1 MRYLITLKYD
11 GSNFY
16 GFQRLNNKRT
26 VQGELEHVLSIL
38 NNKNVEI
45 KGAGRT
51 DRGVHALG
59 QCASFD
65 FDIDI
70 KKERLLKVLNK
81 MLPGDIYITS
91 IKEVND
97 DFHARFNTVKKE
109 YIYKVNIGEY
119 DPFINNYTYYYPY
132 KLDIDKMIECSKNL
146 IGVHNFKNFVSGER
160 DNYDCVIHDIE
171 FNIKNDI
178 LEIKFVG
185 KSFYRYMVRNLVGA
199 LLDVGRSRASI
210 SDVIDML
217 DKPNIEK
224 RLSCAAPNGLYLV
237 KIWYN

>member
-1 MRYLITLKYD
+1 MKYLITLKYD

-38 NNKNVEI
+38 NNKMVEI

-59 QCASFD
+59 QCASFN

-70 KKERLLKVLNK
+70 KKDRLIKVVND
-81 MLPGDIYITS
+81 MLPNDIYVTS
-91 IKEVND
+91 IMEVD
-97 DFHARFNTVKKE
+97 GDFHARFNTIKKE
-109 YIYKVNIGEY
+109 YVYKVNIGEF
-119 DPFINNYTYYYPY
+119 DPFISNYTYYFPY
-132 KLDIDKMIECSKNL
+132 KLDIDKMIECSKYL
-146 IGVHNFKNFVSGER
+146 IGAHNFKNFVSGDR
-160 DNYDCVIHDIE
+160 DNYNCVIHDID
-171 FNIKNDI
+171 FNINDNI

-199 LLDVGRSRASI
+199 LLDVGRERASI
-210 SDVIDML
+210 SDVVNML
-217 DKPNIEK
+217 EYPDVDK
-224 RLSCAAPNGLYLV
+224 RLSCAPPNGLYLV